1 MADFVAVI
9 RRAVDGL
16 SNNTPEMRAKVYEKA
31 RGAVLRQ
38 LENMSP
44 RPPEDMI
51 RRQMDKLTAAISEV
65 EAEHAVAL
73 PEVEEPVAYEPEPE
87 RYEPEPVAVAPEPEP
102 AAPEP
107 EPEPVTAAYDYGR
120 REPAPDDYSAP
131 VENLPSSDVDA
142 PQAYADQNYSAP
154 VDRPSPAF
162 ATADDWMSEPYG
174 VRKDEPAPVIPVA
187 AERVEQPLAAAPAPV
202 PDFGYQTSYPA
213 DDLVEAPEQQKPP
226 VEPVY
231 IEPAPVPSFAATS
244 PVAPLFPEELPAV
257 ETKEPTRTE
266 TDVAYDAWASF
277 PASGTP
283 AQGSHDLGTEIDW
296 PTDSPARAPAP
307 QAASIE
313 SDFDAFLNS
322 VKSMDSPKAPP
333 APAMPAAGIDLLDWH
348 DELASLP
355 PLSATG
361 PAAAAQPASKPAVKQ
376 APAPIVVP
384 KNESFD
390 DLLDNSL
397 SSPTSAVAGPGA
409 GASVDA
415 TDIDDF
421 LASAPQTAYRK
432 ETKPR
437 RNFVPLILG
446 LAVVILIGGGGYAVW
461 ANRSEINAFF
471 AGLTSSTSDTAPT
484 ENAAQTPETTP
495 AASETTPPA
504 AETASAPVTGAP
516 EEGVASVQK
525 FTQRLKPDGTEVDEG
540 AAGANGASGEG
551 RSVAQ
556 QTVAPTGEAGATPSA
571 SAATP
576 PAATNTTTPPAV
588 ANTPLTVGSQ
598 ERAFLYEERLG
609 QVSPT
614 AIVGG
619 IEWTAMRD
627 SGPDGRPD
635 PAIQGKL
642 SIPERGL
649 NALITFRRNNDS
661 SLPASHLV
669 EIVFSM
675 PSDFEGGAIDAVQRV
690 SLKRTEQDRGDPL
703 VGVAAKVTDDTFLI
717 ALNDFQDVVAR
728 NMDLIS
734 NRSWIDIP
742 ITYRNGRRALLT
754 LDKGSNGTALFQ
766 QVVREWAALAPAAP
780 AN

>member
-51 RRQMDKLTAAISEV
+51 RRQMDKLTAAITEV

-73 PEVEEPVAYEPEPE
+73 PEVAEPVAYEPEPVHQ
-87 RYEPEPVAVAPEPEP
+87 EPEPVAAASEPAYQEPEPEP
-102 AAPEP
+102 AASD
-107 EPEPVTAAYDYGR
+107 YDYGR
-120 REPAPDDYSAP
+120 HEPAPDDYSAP
-131 VENLPSSDVDA
+131 VENLPSADID
-142 PQAYADQNYSAP
+142 PQPAYADRNFPAP
-154 VDRPSPAF
+154 AERPSPAF

-174 VRKDEPAPVIPVA
+174 VRKDEPVA
-187 AERVEQPLAAAPAPV
+187 VTPAAAA
-202 PDFGYQTSYPA
+202 
-213 DDLVEAPEQQKPP
+213 P
-226 VEPVY
+226 VEPVVAPAPAPDLRY
-231 IEPAPVPSFAATS
+231 EEPVVAPVEEKPAPVSFFDEPAPVPA
-244 PVAPLFPEELPAV
+244 PVAEARVMPLFPDEPPAI
-257 ETKEPTRTE
+257 ETREPSRTE
-266 TDVAYDAWASF
+266 TEVAYDAWASF

-283 AQGSHDLGTEIDW
+283 AQGSHDLGTELDW
-296 PTDSPARAPAP
+296 PAEPPAAVPPRET
-307 QAASIE
+307 SSVE

-322 VKSMDSPKAPP
+322 VKSIDTAKTTTPP
-333 APAMPAAGIDLLDWH
+333 PAMPAAGIDLLDWH

-355 PLSATG
+355 SLSATA
-361 PAAAAQPASKPAVKQ
+361 PAAAAQPAAKPAVKQ

-390 DLLDNSL
+390 DLLDSSL
-397 SSPTSAVAGPGA
+397 SGPAAPVAMPAA
-409 GASVDA
+409 GAKGDGA
-415 TDIDDF
+415 DIDDF

-432 ETKPR
+432 ESKPR

-446 LAVVILIGGGGYAVW
+446 LAVVILLGGGGYAVW
-461 ANRSEINAFF
+461 ANRAEINDFF
-471 AGLTSSTSDTAPT
+471 ASLTQSSPDAATTD
-484 ENAAQTPETTP
+484 NAAETPQSTPASSEPTTP
-495 AASETTPPA
+495 ATDTA
-504 AETASAPVTGAP
+504 AAPVTGAP
-516 EEGVASVQK
+516 EEGVATVQK
-525 FTQRLKPDGTEVDEG
+525 FTQRLRADGTEIDEG
-540 AAGANGASGEG
+540 AAGANGATGEG

-556 QTVAPTGEAGATPSA
+556 QTVASSGDPAATPSP
-571 SAATP
+571 SATTP
-576 PAATNTTTPPAV
+576 PAATDTAPPAG
-588 ANTPLTVGSQ
+588 ANAPLTVGSQ
-598 ERAFLYEERLG
+598 EKAFLYEERLG

-619 IEWTAMRD
+619 IEWTAMRE
-627 SGPDGRPD
+627 SGADGRPD

-675 PSDFEGGAIDAVQRV
+675 PADFEGGAIDAVQRV

-766 QVVREWAALAPAAP
+766 QVVREWSALTPAAP